1 MSAVPTTEPTESVAP
16 SIGRA
21 YDELASGLL
30 RLAEALRQGDLSSPS
45 PAPGVRPA
53 PPRGGG
59 GDEAGA
65 PAPRA
70 LVAAP
75 PGAGSLGDAP
85 ADTPGTAGDRLLATA
100 AIEVLKTGVV
110 VLAVYQGLL
119 SLLPA
124 PERPRFAPAAA
135 SVAPATPPAV
145 PAAGQASPAV
155 STGVPSVTPVALVA
169 AGGQPPEV
177 EVDGDGRTEP
187 TAVP

>member
-30 RLAEALRQGDLSSPS
+30 RLAEAVRQGDLSSLS
-45 PAPGVRPA
+45 PAPGARPA

-59 GDEAGA
+59 DDEAGA

-75 PGAGSLGDAP
+75 PGDALGDAP
-85 ADTPGTAGDRLLATA
+85 ADAPGAAGDRLLATA

-124 PERPRFAPAAA
+124 PERPRFAPDAA
-135 SVAPATPPAV
+135 SSLAPAPAPAA

-155 STGVPSVTPVALVA
+155 STGVPSVAPVALVA

-187 TAVP
+187 KAVP